1 MTHTVAASVELAGIR
16 PTLTSRVVPR
26 AELTAREI
34 EAMYRLLADHF
45 SGVEVDVFRQDLAEK
60 NWVVLLE
67 DDCRNLRGFSTF
79 LMYTTT
85 ACGSPTTVVYSGDTI
100 VEPSAWG
107 SPALP
112 RAWIHAVYALRSDY
126 PDGELYWLLLTSGF
140 RTYRFMS
147 VFYRRFY
154 PRFDEPTPADAQRI
168 LDALSIERF
177 GQAYDVDSGIV
188 RFPRPQMLRDRL
200 SGVPDGRYA
209 DPHVRFFLERNPGH
223 ASGDELV
230 SLISLAPDNLTPA
243 GRRMVR

>member
-1 MTHTVAASVELAGIR
+1 MTHTVAASVELARIR
-16 PTLTSRVVPR
+16 PTLAGRVVRR

-34 EAMYRLLADHF
+34 EAMYRLLAEHF
-45 SGVEVDVFRQDLAEK
+45 SGVEVEIFRQDLAEK

-67 DDCRNLRGFSTF
+67 DDRRNLKGFSTF

-85 ACGSPTTVVYSGDTI
+85 ACGRPTTVVYSGDTI
-100 VEPSAWG
+100 VDPSAWG

-112 RAWIHAVYALRSDY
+112 RAWIHAVYALRRDY

-147 VFYRRFY
+147 VFYRRFH
-154 PRFDEPTPADAQRI
+154 PCFDEPTPADAQRI

-177 GQAYDVDSGIV
+177 GQAYDVHSGIV
-188 RFPRPQMLRDRL
+188 RFPQPQMLREGL
-200 SGVPDGRYA
+200 SDVPDGRCA
-209 DPHVRFFLERNPGH
+209 DPHVRFFLGRNPGH